1 MIPNLAT
8 EPLMNSGTRFVDL
21 HLHTRYSDGSW
32 TPVELCQA
40 AARLQLAAIAVTDH
54 DTLDGIP
61 EVLAAGQQFGVE
73 VLPAVEITGRI
84 KTREVHLLGYFPGP
98 TWQSPELH
106 AVLDHAKRVREKR
119 VGAMVEQLNQLGIE
133 LTVAEV
139 FAGSPCGTVGRP
151 HVALALRQRGVVKS
165 VEEAFDRFLKS
176 GKPGYVER
184 YRMEAAEAIALI
196 RRAGGVAVLAHPA
209 LSQADESIQN
219 LAQQGLAGLE
229 VWHCRHTPAQTAHY
243 QALAERF
250 NLLVTGGSDCHG
262 MVYGKP
268 LLGTV
273 PVPYECLH
281 AIQHRTP

>member
-1 MIPNLAT
+1 MHPG
-8 EPLMNSGTRFVDL
+8 PRFIDL

-32 TPVELCQA
+32 TPAELCQA

-54 DTLDGIP
+54 DTMDGIP
-61 EVLAAGQQFGVE
+61 EVLAAGQEHGIE
-73 VLPAVEITGRI
+73 VLPAVEITCRV
-84 KTREVHLLGYFPGP
+84 KTREVHLLGYFPGA
-98 TWQSPELH
+98 TWQNPELH

-119 VGAMVEQLNQLGIE
+119 VGAMVAQLNEQGIA
-133 LTVAEV
+133 LTTAEV

-196 RRAGGVAVLAHPA
+196 KRAGGVAVLAHPG
-209 LSQADESIQN
+209 LGQADEAIHN
-219 LAQQGLAGLE
+219 LVQQGLAGLE
-229 VWHCRHTPAQTAHY
+229 VWHCRHTPSQIEHY
-243 QALAERF
+243 RALAERF
-250 NLLVTGGSDCHG
+250 HLLVTGGSDCHG
-262 MVYGKP
+262 TVYGKA

-273 PVPYECLH
+273 PVPYECVT
-281 AIQHRTP
+281 AIHQNAQ